1 MIELILVSSNL
12 EDERRI
18 VESEIV
24 DKFYFTFIDS
34 NSLYTKKMAY
44 TIKSEWGARL
54 EPFIIIKDKDKV
66 LRCFY
71 SEKSNMIVDEALDF
85 IKSLQETYD

>member
-1 MIELILVSSNL
+1 MIELVLVSSNL

-24 DKFYFTFIDS
+24 DNFYFTFIDS
-34 NSLYTKKMAY
+34 NSLYTKKLAY

-54 EPFIIIKDKDKV
+54 EPFIIIKDKDKI

-71 SEKSNMIVDEALDF
+71 SEKSDMVIDEALDF
-85 IKSLQETYD
+85 IKGLQETYD

>member
-1 MIELILVSSNL
+1 MIELVLVSSNL
-12 EDERRI
+12 EDERKI
-18 VESEIV
+18 VEDEIV

-34 NSLYTKKMAY
+34 NSLYTKKLAY

-54 EPFIIIKDKDKV
+54 EPFIVIKDKDKV

-71 SEKSNMIVDEALDF
+71 SEKSDMVIDEALDF

>member
-1 MIELILVSSNL
+1 MIELVLVSSNL
-12 EDERRI
+12 EDERKI
-18 VESEIV
+18 VESEII

-44 TIKSEWGARL
+44 TIKSEWGARS
-54 EPFIIIKDKDKV
+54 EPFVLIKDKDKI

-71 SEKSNMIVDEALDF
+71 SEKSNMVIDEALDF
-85 IKSLQETYD
+85 IKGLKETYG